1 MGTFELANVR
11 KYQHLSA
18 PLDSLKS
25 VRLKIILTGNLL
37 PKKRVKQTEYQSNY
51 NEHCFIIIS
60 DLDNAMLDVLRE
72 LTIMNLKA
80 KYRKF
85 QLPQLLL

>member
-25 VRLKIILTGNLL
+25 VRLKIIFAGNLL
-37 PKKRVKQTEYQSNY
+37 PKKRVKLTEYQSNY
-51 NEHCFIIIS
+51 NEDCFIIIS
-60 DLDNAMLDVLRE
+60 DLDNAMLSPL
-72 LTIMNLKA
+72 
-80 KYRKF
+80 
-85 QLPQLLL
+85 